1 MHKKL
6 SLLMLLSFLLAIIF
20 SNYFPEI
27 VINSK
32 FLGDYFIRLLKAFVP
47 FLIFGTITYSI
58 ASFDAFSKIGK
69 IVPLTLFF
77 YIISTLIAI
86 TFALLVGSYIDFG
99 STDFNL
105 QGNFVSKQID
115 IGTSLSVL
123 SVNPKDFVSL
133 LLDANP
139 FAIMIFSITI
149 GMLCRINSE
158 YSNKTVYLLSKLNIL
173 VITFTNYIML
183 LAPLAIFSLLGNLL
197 IQVEN
202 EMIYSLL
209 RFVISSIII
218 FLLYLFLFY
227 GSVVKYLGKVSPLAF
242 FQKIKD
248 PLLFAFF
255 SSSSAATMPLTL
267 KVAENDLKLN
277 KEISSFVI
285 PIGVTVN
292 MDGSAIYL
300 GLAALF
306 VGQILGINFTYNE
319 YLIICLTATIGS
331 IGAAGVP
338 SVALVMMTIVFSSV
352 GIPLE
357 AIAIIAGVDRLLDM
371 FRTSIN
377 VAGDL
382 TISTV
387 VNKIINK

>member
-6 SLLMLLSFLLAIIF
+6 SILMLISFVLAIIF
-20 SNYFPEI
+20 AKFFPDI
-27 VINSK
+27 VVSSK
-32 FLGDYFIRLLKAFVP
+32 FLGDSFIRLLKGFVP
-47 FLIFGTITYSI
+47 FLIFGTITFSI
-58 ASFDAFSKIGK
+58 ASFDAVSKIGK
-69 IVPLTLFF
+69 IVPLTLFS
-77 YIISTLIAI
+77 YIVSTLVAI
-86 TFALLVGSYIDFG
+86 SFALFVGSYIDFG
-99 STDFNL
+99 LNNYDIQTNIVNED
-105 QGNFVSKQID
+105 VD
-115 IGTSLSVL
+115 IGASLSVL
-123 SVNPKDFVSL
+123 AINPKDFLSL
-133 LLDANP
+133 LIQGNP
-139 FAIMIFSITI
+139 FAIMISSVVL
-149 GMLCRINSE
+149 GMLCRIKSR
-158 YSNKTVYLLSKLNIL
+158 YTSKTIYYLSKVNNF
-173 VITFTNYIML
+173 VIVLTNYIML

-197 IQVEN
+197 IQVDN
-202 EMIYSLL
+202 DMIYSLF
-209 RFVISSIII
+209 RFVISSIFI
-218 FLLYLFLFY
+218 FLIYLFFFY
-227 GSVVKYLGKVSPLAF
+227 GSVVNYLGKISPISF
-242 FQKIKD
+242 FKNIKD
-248 PLLFAFF
+248 ALLFAFF

-267 KVAENDLKLN
+267 RIAENDLGLN

-306 VGQILGINFTYNE
+306 VGQILGINFSINE

-382 TISTV
+382 TIATI
-387 VNKIINK
+387 VNRIINK